1 MRIKVEKMNSRG
13 QGIGRIDGLVTFV
26 DGALPGEEV
35 EAEVVVRKRDYAVA
49 KVVSILSPSSER
61 RNPACLH
68 FGSCGGCQLQHA
80 SYDCQLS
87 LKAELAADAL
97 RRIGGFR
104 SLPIKPCVPS
114 PKSIGYRN
122 KASFPIRRQGK
133 RGTIGL
139 FREGSHRVV
148 PITSCPAV
156 ENLIQQ
162 VFSHFRSLMS
172 EDLLSAYDEKS
183 RLGLLRHLVVR
194 AGSFTGETLV
204 ALVVAEEP
212 DADEKTKLKAI
223 AEATAHVFPSLRG
236 FVLNV
241 NRSEGNFIWG
251 GKSRTLVGKDE
262 LTEHLGDFSF
272 IFSAA
277 SFFQVNSYQALNL
290 YRFVASELEGT
301 GGGRVLELYSGVG
314 SLTAFLAKEAEEVM
328 AVEEDAEAVRHMR
341 GNMARNGLRNVRTLC
356 GRAEDTVHLW
366 RDWAPQTVVLDPPRS
381 GCHPKVVA
389 GLISARP
396 RKIIYVSCNA
406 ATLARDAAVLCE
418 QGYAVT
424 CVQPF
429 DMFPQTAHVECVAV
443 FLRNS

>member
-35 EAEVVVRKRDYAVA
+35 EAKVVVRKRDYAVA
-49 KVVSILSPSSER
+49 KVASILSPSPER
-61 RNPACLH
+61 RNPVCPH

-80 SYDCQLS
+80 SYDYQLS

-104 SLPIKPCVPS
+104 SFQIKPCVPS

-122 KASFPIRRQGK
+122 KASFPIRKQGGQ
-133 RGTIGL
+133 GTIGL

-148 PITSCPAV
+148 PVTSCPAV
-156 ENLIQQ
+156 EDLIQRIL
-162 VFSHFRSLMS
+162 SHFRSLMS
-172 EDLLSAYDEKS
+172 ESALSAYDERS
-183 RLGLLRHLVVR
+183 HLGLLRHLVVR

-204 ALVVAEEP
+204 ALVVAKEP
-212 DADEKTKLKAI
+212 DADERAKLKAI
-223 AEATAHVFPSLRG
+223 AEATACAFPSLRG

-241 NRSEGNFIWG
+241 NRNEGNFIWG

-277 SFFQVNSYQALNL
+277 SFFQVNSYQALDL
-290 YRFVASELEGT
+290 YRFVASEL
-301 GGGRVLELYSGVG
+301 GGGDRVLELYSGVG
-314 SLTAFLAKEAEEVM
+314 SLTAFLAKGAEEVT

-341 GNMARNGLRNVRTLC
+341 DNMARNGLRNVRALC

-381 GCHPKVVA
+381 GCHPKVIA
-389 GLISARP
+389 GLVSVEP

-418 QGYAVT
+418 HGYVVT

-443 FLRNS
+443 FSRDS